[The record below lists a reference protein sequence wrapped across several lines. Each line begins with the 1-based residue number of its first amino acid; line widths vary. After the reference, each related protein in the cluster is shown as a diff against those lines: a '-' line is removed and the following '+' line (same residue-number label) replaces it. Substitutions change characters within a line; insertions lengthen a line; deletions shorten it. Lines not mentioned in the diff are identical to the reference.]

1 MDNIRYNISP
11 CMANEAKRFVENL
24 DETLYSPR
32 NTVMADEKSH
42 YDRYSF
48 LRGESKVAVV
58 YDTSAQ
64 VISITASQEY
74 ADELLR
80 LFKPADFQTIK
91 RSTVPAQCS
100 QRTVIKNQK
109 PIYSETENGDVRAKV
124 FVAPRPASKP
134 YGATVIATSKGAEI
148 FTDEI
153 FPPQRAKKKSTA
165 EIKNTSYSRIVD
177 DYNGTVRERRAVEPT
192 LTGISSRIRKSESEL
207 APTPISGL
215 NISAASGSK
224 TAPRR
229 AVISF
234 GDEEDY
240 KTKQRNVAPKTGTGN
255 FGGLTSAQ
263 SAGTAQHDAPQAV
276 KRRGR
281 PPKTAPATATA
292 DVYVPEYKSV
302 TAKASQNVLT
312 RLLNELK
319 RGGARIAVETG
330 NAGEFNYTVADKG
343 QKATVKYSQAA
354 ETILLQG
361 KQSELYAKIASIMTK
376 LDGVS
381 PESAEKSAKSAQG
394 PIRSNAADKAL
405 KQRLPTAYEFL
416 SEQSRLDFLY
426 GLNDF
431 SKRNLQPSDYSVLLV
446 PPFRGLE
453 RFVFDLQRAEGIKV
467 KMIGQAFDKDA
478 DGKYVLK
485 SGYTQRIGSV
495 VYAEVMV
502 ALYTEYF
509 SQRNFFAHS
518 DNSDDNVSRS
528 ITDRNTAKAIFD
540 RLLAVVEYNAK
551 KLKEIGFDIT
561 PKE

>member
-91 RSTVPAQCS
+91 RSTVPAQGS

-124 FVAPRPASKP
+124 FVAPRHASKP
-134 YGATVIATSKGAEI
+134 YGATVIATSKGAEL

-192 LTGISSRIRKSESEL
+192 LTGISSRIRKSELEL

-240 KTKQRNVAPKTGTGN
+240 KTKQRNVAPKNGTGN

-330 NAGEFNYTVADKG
+330 NAGEFNYTVTDKG
-343 QKATVKYSQAA
+343 QKATVKYSQPA

-376 LDGVS
+376 LDGAAS
-381 PESAEKSAKSAQG
+381 ESAEKPAKSAQASAA
-394 PIRSNAADKAL
+394 RNAADKAL

-551 KLKEIGFDIT
+551 KLKEIGFDMT

>member
-91 RSTVPAQCS
+91 RSTVPAQGS

-134 YGATVIATSKGAEI
+134 YGATVIATSKGAEL

-240 KTKQRNVAPKTGTGN
+240 KTKQRSVAPKNGTGN

-330 NAGEFNYTVADKG
+330 NAGEFNYTVTDKG
-343 QKATVKYSQAA
+343 QKATVKYSQPA

-376 LDGVS
+376 LDGAAS
-381 PESAEKSAKSAQG
+381 ESAEKPAKSAQASAA
-394 PIRSNAADKAL
+394 RNAADKAL

-485 SGYTQRIGSV
+485 SGYTLPMRCV
-495 VYAEVMV
+495 
-502 ALYTEYF
+502 
-509 SQRNFFAHS
+509 
-518 DNSDDNVSRS
+518 
-528 ITDRNTAKAIFD
+528 
-540 RLLAVVEYNAK
+540 
-551 KLKEIGFDIT
+551 
-561 PKE
+561 